1 MTKLMGRT
9 GWVAQSGLV
18 ALVIYFGFLA
28 GSRVSAAPRLEIAQP
43 AWNFGL
49 VTNLPELTH
58 DFVISNTGD
67 APLVITNL
75 LSSCSVCLEVAL
87 DKTIISPGGTARLH
101 SQLDLRQLNGEA
113 ARAIFFDCND
123 PQNPSVILEISG
135 TVVPA
140 YQISPQII
148 TLDLSAGPEPATVEI
163 LPLYKTHASLSRVF
177 CDASNLEA
185 TIAAGTTSGYE
196 LTLRAKKTLP
206 HGDSVARVVV
216 SSVDSNDLPCQVV
229 VSVHN
234 PPDLELI
241 PSDLSF
247 QTREDSQTRILWIK
261 QHGMTPMTLLDV
273 IPPSDK
279 FHCEIDPDPDGFD
292 YRIYIS
298 TGPLAT
304 GMTNALILQMAD
316 QQGHKKA
323 VPVPLMVEAQ

>member
-1 MTKLMGRT
+1 M
-9 GWVAQSGLV
+9 
-18 ALVIYFGFLA
+18 
-28 GSRVSAAPRLEIAQP
+28 
-43 AWNFGL
+43 
-49 VTNLPELTH
+49 TH

-75 LSSCSVCLEVAL
+75 LSSCSACLEVAL
-87 DKTIISPGGTARLH
+87 DTTTISPGGMTRLH
-101 SQLDLRQLNGEA
+101 SRLDLRQLNGAA

-123 PQNPSVILEISG
+123 PQNPSLILEISG

-140 YQISPQII
+140 YQISPEII

-163 LPLYKTHASLSRVF
+163 LPLYKPHASLSRVF
-177 CDASNLEA
+177 CDATNLEV
-185 TIAAGTTSGYE
+185 TIAAGTASGYE
-196 LTLRAKKTLP
+196 VTIRAKKTLP

-241 PSDLSF
+241 PADLSF
-247 QTREDSQTRILWIK
+247 QTQEDPQTRILWVK
-261 QHGMTPMTLLDV
+261 QHGATPMTLLDV
-273 IPPSDK
+273 LPPSDK

-298 TGPLAT
+298 AWQLTT

-316 QQGHKKA
+316 QEGHKKP